1 MFIVFYDRD
10 IYIISCSNVIS
21 NDGLKMADTYGTSLH
36 KFCEEWI
43 DKSITSSISSGIN
56 IISLEGRK
64 SKEIYKE
71 DKL

>member
-1 MFIVFYDRD
+1 
-10 IYIISCSNVIS
+10 
-21 NDGLKMADTYGTSLH
+21 MADTYGTSLH

-43 DKSITSSISSGIN
+43 DKSITSSISSEIN
-56 IISLEGRK
+56 INSLEGCK